1 MNVGG
6 AFTAAA
12 LDVIFAILS
21 IIQWLVIIAA
31 VITWLNPD
39 PRNPIVQFLYRTTEP
54 ILRPFRRLLRRWAHP
69 MEFVQNDCFLRLPE
83 MGNDSLVAMKLDPE
97 NAFAKGR
104 LLALGEGRLVFGFE
118 RRSERRAL
126 RA

>member
-1 MNVGG
+1 MNFGS

-31 VITWLNPD
+31 VISWLNPD

-54 ILRPFRRLLRRWAHP
+54 ILRPFRRLLPPGRTGGIDLSPLLVILAIIFIRA
-69 MEFVQNDCFLRLPE
+69 FL
-83 MGNDSLVAMKLDPE
+83 A
-97 NAFAKGR
+97 R
-104 LLALGEGRLVFGFE
+104 LLMRPAGFV
-118 RRSERRAL
+118 
-126 RA
+126 